1 VGGVVLGL
9 RNAGEVAHGFDAMMT
24 TVRERVRNA
33 HIEGVLVARMIEGGV
48 ETVIGIKRDPVFGPV
63 VLFGLGGVYVEVLK
77 DVTLRLAPIDHA
89 AARAMIREIKGY
101 PLLAG
106 ARGKPPADLDAL
118 ADVLVQMSQFGAAHA
133 DRVTSVEINP
143 FIALPKGGVA
153 VDALILTDGEDA

>member
-1 VGGVVLGL
+1 
-9 RNAGEVAHGFDAMMT
+9 
-24 TVRERVRNA
+24 
-33 HIEGVLVARMIEGGV
+33 
-48 ETVIGIKRDPVFGPV
+48 VFGPV

-89 AARAMIREIKGY
+89 AAKEMIQEIKGY

-118 ADVLVQMSQFGAAHA
+118 AGVLVAMSRFGAAHA
-133 DRVTSVEINP
+133 DRVASVEINP

-153 VDALILTDGEDA
+153 VDALILTDGASA